1 MADGFSEDVASSAI
15 GAEAAASPGPC
26 TKSIAAPAQDLAKV
40 EMMLLSIYWYLYY
53 DQDVPSVLNQSWP
66 TVWLIFEQMN
76 PDASLAFERAPMRKH
91 LLDEGYTCQPEGIVG
106 NEGLRRRSIVKLRRE
121 GLIVGK
127 GKQRDL
133 LPQTKQAIVKA
144 AWVVARDIIEKSI
157 GSFPDKFSI
166 LREIEPEKMTWSSA
180 EQALDREP
188 NGLNDKSPK
197 RPLGA
202 TENSN
207 SKLDQHVAPIFEGAL
222 DKGFAVEALRR
233 AQIESGLSERKFI
246 EMIGVSRGA
255 YRSVIEGR
263 ATIDKATE
271 LLRDAG
277 FEIHAQLKKSDL
289 NL

>member
-15 GAEAAASPGPC
+15 AAETAASPGPC
-26 TKSIAAPAQDLAKV
+26 TKSVNGGAQDLSNA

-66 TVWLIFEQMN
+66 TVWRIFEQIT

-91 LLDEGYTCQPEGIVG
+91 LLDQGYTCQPEGVVG

-133 LPQTKQAIVKA
+133 VPQTKQAIVEA
-144 AWVVARDIIEKSI
+144 AWIVARDIIKKSI
-157 GSFPDKFSI
+157 GSLPDKFSI
-166 LREIEPEKMTWSSA
+166 LKEVEVNTTNGSSA
-180 EQALDREP
+180 ERALDREP
-188 NGLNDKSPK
+188 NGLNDKSSK
-197 RPLGA
+197 QPLRA
-202 TENSN
+202 IENS
-207 SKLDQHVAPIFEGAL
+207 SGKFDQHVAPIFEGAL
-222 DKGFAVEALRR
+222 DKGFAMEALRR

-263 ATIDKATE
+263 ATIDKATD

>member
-15 GAEAAASPGPC
+15 DAEAAASPGPC

-91 LLDEGYTCQPEGIVG
+91 LLDEEYTCQPEGVVG

-121 GLIVGK
+121 GLIFGK

-133 LPQTKQAIVKA
+133 VPQTKQAIVKA
-144 AWVVARDIIEKSI
+144 AWIVARDIIEKSI

-180 EQALDREP
+180 EEALDREP
-188 NGLNDKSPK
+188 IALKDGKSEQTP
-197 RPLGA
+197 A
-202 TENSN
+202 AQTEFGN
-207 SKLDQHVAPIFEGAL
+207 AL
-222 DKGFAVEALRR
+222 DRDTLIGYLKT
-233 AQIESGLSERKFI
+233 AQSDLGLQTQLELANYL
-246 EMIGVSRGA
+246 GVSDAMVRKAFAGK
-255 YRSVIEGR
+255 
-263 ATIDKATE
+263 ATIDTLSDYLRRCGVEVQTRALKAPFIDE
-271 LLRDAG
+271 NAILLTKG
-277 FEIHAQLKKSDL
+277 
-289 NL
+289 